1 MQGRVEYKLA
11 RSGAAALKEGHWLL
25 SGLPDGVDCQF
36 ITPLKGFS
44 RFPSAANSNVD
55 YYN

>member
-1 MQGRVEYKLA
+1 MQGRVEYNLA